1 MVYRRAMLLR
11 SLAALLVSIAA
22 FGQSPREISGV
33 FSDLTATEPGC
44 AALVVSHGKTIFQHG
59 YGLADLERKT
69 PITPTTNFRLASVT
83 KEFTATAI
91 MLLVKD
97 GKLTYDTH
105 LTDIFPDFPAYGRE
119 ITVRN
124 LLNHTSG
131 LPDYE
136 DLWDGQFPHTPD
148 PELPQVRDAQVL
160 QLMKAQTK
168 GKFAPGTRW
177 SYSNS
182 GYSVLSQIVE
192 KISGEPFEDFLHD
205 RIFQPLGMKNTVAF
219 INTRN
224 SVMNRAYGYRKQN
237 GRWVFSDQ
245 SSTSAVLGD
254 GGVYS
259 SIADFQKWIDALRT
273 HQLLSAEEMKP
284 ALTPVLA
291 RQFDPPTS
299 EEFVPYGFGWFL
311 GPYKDHKRMYH
322 YGETI
327 GFLTNIQYFP
337 DDDLGIVVLC
347 NRTDVPP
354 EKRAL
359 EIADMFLG
367 KSESSGR

>member
-1 MVYRRAMLLR
+1 MVLLR
-11 SLAALLVSIAA
+11 YICLVLFSASALA
-22 FGQSPREISGV
+22 QSPRDLSAV

-44 AALVVSHGKTIFQHG
+44 AALVVSHGKTVFQQG
-59 YGLADLERKT
+59 YGLADLERHT

-83 KEFTATAI
+83 KQFTATAI

-97 GKLTYDTH
+97 GKLKYDET
-105 LTDIFPDFPAYGRE
+105 LGEIFPDFPAYARD

-136 DLWDGQFPHTPD
+136 DLWDGQFPSTPD
-148 PELPQVRDAQVL
+148 AELPQIRDAQVL
-160 QLMKAQTK
+160 QLMKAQSK

-182 GYSVLSQIVE
+182 GYAVLSQIVE
-192 KISGEPFEDFLHD
+192 KTSGQPFEDFLRS
-205 RIFQPLGMKNTVAF
+205 RIFEPLGMTNTVAF

-224 SVMNRAYGYRKQN
+224 SVSNRAYGYRK
-237 GRWVFSDQ
+237 GTGGWIFSDQ

-259 SIADFQKWIDALRT
+259 SIADFEKWIDALRT
-273 HQLLSAEEMKP
+273 HQLLTAEEMRP
-284 ALTPVLA
+284 ALTPVNV
-291 RQFDPPTS
+291 RMFDPAHA
-299 EEFVPYGFGWFL
+299 EEYAAYGFGWFL
-311 GPYKDHKRMYH
+311 NPYQGHRRMYH
-322 YGETI
+322 YGETS

-359 EIADMFLG
+359 KIADLFLHTKTAAG
-367 KSESSGR
+367 QR

>member
-1 MVYRRAMLLR
+1 MILRWILL
-11 SLAALLVSIAA
+11 LLLSATATAQTTADIAA
-22 FGQSPREISGV
+22 A
-33 FSDLTATEPGC
+33 FSDLTPNEPGC
-44 AALVVSHGKTIFQHG
+44 AALVVNHGKTVFQQG
-59 YGLADLERKT
+59 YGVADLEGKIS
-69 PITPTTNFRLASVT
+69 ITPTTNFRLASVT
-83 KEFTATAI
+83 KQFTATAI

-105 LTDIFPDFPAYGRE
+105 LTDIFPDFPTYGGK

-136 DLWDGQFPHTPD
+136 DLWDHQFPETPD
-148 PELPQVRDAQVL
+148 AELPQVRDAQVL
-160 QLMKAQTK
+160 QLMKQQTA
-168 GKFAPGTRW
+168 GKFAPGTRF

-192 KISGEPFEDFLHD
+192 RISGQPFEDFLRA
-205 RIFQPLGMKNTVAF
+205 RIFLPLGMANTVAF

-224 SVMNRAYGYRKQN
+224 SVSNRAYGYRKES

-259 SIADFQKWIDALRT
+259 SLADFQKWIDALRT
-273 HQLLSAEEMKP
+273 HKLLTAKEMAP
-284 ALTPVLA
+284 AVTPVNA

-299 EEFVPYGFGWFL
+299 EEFVRYGFGWFL
-311 GPYKDHKRMYH
+311 DPYRGHRRMYH

-359 EIADMFLG
+359 RIADLFLKT
-367 KSESSGR
+367 KSAAGQR

>member
-1 MVYRRAMLLR
+1 MA
-11 SLAALLVSIAA
+11 
-22 FGQSPREISGV
+22 QSPRDISAV
-33 FSDLTATEPGC
+33 FSDLTPNQPGC
-44 AALVVSHGKTIFQHG
+44 AALVVDHGKTVFQQG
-59 YGLADLERKT
+59 YGLADLERKI

-83 KEFTATAI
+83 KQFTATAI

-97 GKLTYDTH
+97 GKLTYDTQ
-105 LTDIFPDFPAYGRE
+105 LGEIFPDFPAYGRA

-136 DLWDGQFPHTPD
+136 DLWDGQFPNTPD
-148 PELPQVRDAQVL
+148 AELPQVRDAQVL
-160 QLMKAQTK
+160 QIMKAQSK

-182 GYSVLSQIVE
+182 GYAVLSQIVE
-192 KISGEPFEDFLHD
+192 KVSGEPFQDFLRE
-205 RIFQPLGMKNTVAF
+205 RIFQPLGMMNTVAF

-224 SVMNRAYGYRKQN
+224 SATNRAYGYRKEN
-237 GRWVFSDQ
+237 SGWVFSDQ

-259 SIADFQKWIDALRT
+259 SIADFQKWIDALRA
-273 HQLLSAEEMKP
+273 HKLLSAEEMAP
-284 ALTPVLA
+284 ALTPVNV
-291 RQFDPPTS
+291 RQFDPPNS
-299 EEFVPYGFGWFL
+299 ENFAQYGFGWFL
-311 GPYKDHKRMYH
+311 DPYRGHRRMYH
-322 YGETI
+322 YGETS

-354 EKRAL
+354 EKRAVK
-359 EIADMFLG
+359 IADLFLG
-367 KSESSGR
+367 QKAKSATD